1 MLYCDHKRRQPA
13 LGRGARSQL
22 SDLTGS
28 SPLSWTSRS
37 IQLQRLRA
45 FGFSLVEL
53 CVILLI
59 LSILVRAAYPSLQS
73 VVAQTQATT
82 LVNDLVSLLHYA
94 RLQALHHQRAVSLCS
109 LIDNECQRPWQTSL
123 TVFLDQAPLGSLD
136 NADQALL
143 TIDLPDDS
151 KILWRSFRRKA
162 YLRFTSSGATDN
174 QNGRFI
180 TCAQPGNLAA
190 VRNIIINRQG
200 RFRVAKLEKDVL
212 KALIEDQGC

>member
-22 SDLTGS
+22 SDLAGS

-37 IQLQRLRA
+37 IQLQRHRA
-45 FGFSLVEL
+45 FGITLVEL

>member
-37 IQLQRLRA
+37 IQLQRHRA
-45 FGFSLVEL
+45 FGITLVEL

-82 LVNDLVSLLHYA
+82 LANDLVSLLHYA

-123 TVFLDQAPLGSLD
+123 TVFVDQVPLGSLD

>member
-37 IQLQRLRA
+37 IQLQRHRA
-45 FGFSLVEL
+45 FGITLVEL

-82 LVNDLVSLLHYA
+82 LVNDLVSLLHHA

>member
-1 MLYCDHKRRQPA
+1 LCAPPTRACNRLSRKPKPQLLQMISSACCTTPGFKPYTIKEPSPCAVSSITNVKG
-13 LGRGARSQL
+13 LGRQ
-22 SDLTGS
+22 
-28 SPLSWTSRS
+28 
-37 IQLQRLRA
+37 
-45 FGFSLVEL
+45 V
-53 CVILLI
+53 
-59 LSILVRAAYPSLQS
+59 
-73 VVAQTQATT
+73 
-82 LVNDLVSLLHYA
+82 
-94 RLQALHHQRAVSLCS
+94 
-109 LIDNECQRPWQTSL
+109 ECQRPWQTSL
-123 TVFLDQAPLGSLD
+123 TVFVDQVPLGSLD

-212 KALIEDQGC
+212 KALIEDQ

>member
-1 MLYCDHKRRQPA
+1 MPYCNRNRLLPA
-13 LGRGARSQL
+13 LDRGAPTQL
-22 SDLTGS
+22 CYLEVP

-37 IQLQRLRA
+37 IQLQRHRA
-45 FGFSLVEL
+45 FGITLVEL

-82 LVNDLVSLLHYA
+82 LANDLVSLLHYA

-123 TVFLDQAPLGSLD
+123 TVFVDQAPLGSLD

>member
-1 MLYCDHKRRQPA
+1 MCAPPTRACNRLSRKPKPQLLQMISSACCTTPGFKPYTIKEPSPCAVSSITNVKG
-13 LGRGARSQL
+13 LGRQG
-22 SDLTGS
+22 
-28 SPLSWTSRS
+28 
-37 IQLQRLRA
+37 
-45 FGFSLVEL
+45 
-53 CVILLI
+53 
-59 LSILVRAAYPSLQS
+59 
-73 VVAQTQATT
+73 
-82 LVNDLVSLLHYA
+82 
-94 RLQALHHQRAVSLCS
+94 
-109 LIDNECQRPWQTSL
+109 L
-123 TVFLDQAPLGSLD
+123 TVFVDQAPLGSLD

>member
-22 SDLTGS
+22 SDLAGS

-37 IQLQRLRA
+37 IQLQRHRA

-82 LVNDLVSLLHYA
+82 LANDLVSLLHYA

-162 YLRFTSSGATDN
+162 YLRFTPLGGTDN
-174 QNGRFI
+174 QNGSFI
-180 TCAQPGNLAA
+180 TCTRPGAIRTA
-190 VRNIIINRQG
+190 RKIVINRQG
-200 RFRVAKLEKDVL
+200 RFRVAKFDPEVLANRLGEK
-212 KALIEDQGC
+212 GC